1 MTQHDE
7 KDTIDEKTPFFVV
20 VIMLCSLLNKACHQL
35 KREIRKND
43 EITDAFN
50 LLSGTEKISRTIAL
64 TIAPAE

>member
-1 MTQHDE
+1 
-7 KDTIDEKTPFFVV
+7 
-20 VIMLCSLLNKACHQL
+20 MLCSLLNKACHQL

-64 TIAPAE
+64 MIAPAE